1 MYYYQLLSECCL
13 FFSHSIKTQGN
24 EPKFIFYNDLLTTLS
39 TSIVDSIIYKLY
51 FYKY

>member
-24 EPKFIFYNDLLTTLS
+24 EPKFIIIDDLFTTLS
-39 TSIVDSIIYKLY
+39 TIKVNSIINR
-51 FYKY
+51 